1 MQREQWNSRTGF
13 ILAAVGSAIGLGN
26 IWRFPYM
33 AYENGGGAF
42 FIPYL
47 FAMVTAGIPFMIM
60 EFSLGH
66 KYRSAAPKI
75 FAKLG
80 ASLGF
85 RLEWLGWFQVFIAA
99 VIAIYYV
106 AIIGW
111 AISYLI
117 FSISQSWG
125 TDTNAFFFNEYLQ
138 VKDNSPTKLGSIQ
151 FHIAIPMAIAWSITT
166 FAVYSGVKGGIE
178 RASKIMM
185 PLLFIMVL
193 LFIGRIVFLPGA
205 MEGLNYL
212 FKPDF
217 SMILDANVWSAAYGQ
232 IFFSLSVGFAIMLAY
247 SSYLPKKSDINNNAF
262 MTVLINCG
270 FSTLSGIMIFAVL
283 GYMAQEQAKPI
294 TDVVSSGVGLA
305 FVTIPA
311 AINILPI
318 PYILGPL
325 FFLAL
330 VVAGISSHISII
342 EAVVSA
348 VIDKLAISRK
358 KAALLVCGTGFVISM
373 VFSSHGGLLLLDLV
387 DYFINNIAL
396 LSSCLVELIIVAWL
410 FNIAD
415 IREYANQCS
424 EFSIGHWLVIC
435 LRFISPIMLAILLVK
450 NLTNTLTNGYG
461 DYPIADQLLLGWG
474 LIAVMLFAAI
484 FISLISSANQEKE
497 PKE

>member
-1 MQREQWNSRTGF
+1 
-13 ILAAVGSAIGLGN
+13 
-26 IWRFPYM
+26 
-33 AYENGGGAF
+33 
-42 FIPYL
+42 
-47 FAMVTAGIPFMIM
+47 
-60 EFSLGH
+60 
-66 KYRSAAPKI
+66 
-75 FAKLG
+75 
-80 ASLGF
+80 
-85 RLEWLGWFQVFIAA
+85 
-99 VIAIYYV
+99 
-106 AIIGW
+106 
-111 AISYLI
+111 
-117 FSISQSWG
+117 
-125 TDTNAFFFNEYLQ
+125 
-138 VKDNSPTKLGSIQ
+138 
-151 FHIAIPMAIAWSITT
+151 
-166 FAVYSGVKGGIE
+166 
-178 RASKIMM
+178 
-185 PLLFIMVL
+185 
-193 LFIGRIVFLPGA
+193 VFLPGA

-358 KAALLVCGTGFVISM
+358 KAALLVCGTGFV
-373 VFSSHGGLLLLDLV
+373 
-387 DYFINNIAL
+387 
-396 LSSCLVELIIVAWL
+396 
-410 FNIAD
+410 
-415 IREYANQCS
+415 
-424 EFSIGHWLVIC
+424 
-435 LRFISPIMLAILLVK
+435 
-450 NLTNTLTNGYG
+450 
-461 DYPIADQLLLGWG
+461 
-474 LIAVMLFAAI
+474 
-484 FISLISSANQEKE
+484 
-497 PKE
+497 